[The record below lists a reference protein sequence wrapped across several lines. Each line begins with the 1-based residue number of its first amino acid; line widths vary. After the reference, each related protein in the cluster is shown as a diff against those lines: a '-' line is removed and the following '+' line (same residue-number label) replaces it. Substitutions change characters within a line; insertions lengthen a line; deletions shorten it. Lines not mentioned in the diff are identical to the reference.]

1 MPLPPLPDDAVVLG
15 ASASSWREALRIAG
29 GALVASGAT
38 TEPYTAAMVDMVEEH
53 GPYIVISP
61 GLAFA
66 HARPGA
72 AVLRDGLAVVTLAEP
87 VAFGHP
93 HNDPVRVVLGLA
105 VAEVG
110 THLESI
116 GEIANTFNDPTVT
129 TRLASAASAAEVRAI
144 LGVAA
149 SGAAGAEPSGAAGAA
164 GAESSGAA
172 GAAEADS

>member
-1 MPLPPLPDDAVVLG
+1 MGLPPLPDAAVLLG
-15 ASASSWREALRIAG
+15 AAAPTWRDAMRLAG

-38 TEPYTAAMVDMVEEH
+38 TDEYTDAMVGMVEEH

-66 HARPGA
+66 HARPGG
-72 AVLRDGLAVVTLAEP
+72 AVLRDGLAVVTLASP

-105 VAEVG
+105 VAGVG

-116 GEIANTFNDPTVT
+116 GEIANLFNDATVT
-129 TRLASAASAAEVRAI
+129 GRIADATTADEVRTI
-144 LGVAA
+144 MGVSA
-149 SGAAGAEPSGAAGAA
+149 
-164 GAESSGAA
+164 
-172 GAAEADS
+172 

>member
-1 MPLPPLPDDAVVLG
+1 MGLPPLPDPAVVLG
-15 ASASSWREALRIAG
+15 ASAPSWRDALRAVG

-38 TEPYTAAMVDMVEEH
+38 TDEYTEAMIAMVDEH

-66 HARPGA
+66 HARPRA
-72 AVLRDGLAVVTLAEP
+72 SVLRDGLAVVTLASP

-93 HNDPVRVVLGLA
+93 HNDPVSVVLGLA

-116 GEIANTFNDPTVT
+116 GAIANTFNDASVT
-129 TRLASAASAAEVRAI
+129 GRLAAATTADEVRTI
-144 LGVAA
+144 LGVTTA
-149 SGAAGAEPSGAAGAA
+149 
-164 GAESSGAA
+164 
-172 GAAEADS
+172 

>member
-1 MPLPPLPDDAVVLG
+1 MGLPPLPDAAVLLG
-15 ASASSWREALRIAG
+15 AAAPTWRDAMRLAG

-38 TEPYTAAMVDMVEEH
+38 TDEYTDAMIGMVEEH

-66 HARPGA
+66 HARPGG
-72 AVLRDGLAVVTLAEP
+72 AVLHDGLAVVTLESP

-105 VAEVG
+105 VAGVG

-116 GEIANTFNDPTVT
+116 GEIANLFNDQTVT
-129 TRLASAASAAEVRAI
+129 GRIADATTADEVRTI
-144 LGVAA
+144 MGVSA
-149 SGAAGAEPSGAAGAA
+149 
-164 GAESSGAA
+164 
-172 GAAEADS
+172 

>member
-1 MPLPPLPDDAVVLG
+1 MGLPPLSDAAVLLG
-15 ASASSWREALRIAG
+15 AAAPTWRDAMRLAG

-38 TEPYTAAMVDMVEEH
+38 TDEYTDAMVGMVEEH

-66 HARPGA
+66 HARPGG
-72 AVLRDGLAVVTLAEP
+72 AVLRDGLAVVTLASP

-105 VAEVG
+105 VAGVG

-116 GEIANTFNDPTVT
+116 GEIANLFNDETVT
-129 TRLASAASAAEVRAI
+129 GRIADATTADEVRTI
-144 LGVAA
+144 MGVSA
-149 SGAAGAEPSGAAGAA
+149 
-164 GAESSGAA
+164 
-172 GAAEADS
+172 

>member
-1 MPLPPLPDDAVVLG
+1 MGLPPLPDAAVLLG
-15 ASASSWREALRIAG
+15 ATAPTWRDAMRLAG

-38 TEPYTAAMVDMVEEH
+38 TDEYTDAMIGMVEEH

-66 HARPGA
+66 HARPGG
-72 AVLRDGLAVVTLAEP
+72 AVLGDGLAVVTLHAP

-105 VAEVG
+105 VAGVG

-116 GEIANTFNDPTVT
+116 GEIANLFNDQAVT
-129 TRLASAASAAEVRAI
+129 GRIADATTADEVRTI
-144 LGVAA
+144 MGVSA
-149 SGAAGAEPSGAAGAA
+149 
-164 GAESSGAA
+164 
-172 GAAEADS
+172 

>member
-1 MPLPPLPDDAVVLG
+1 MGLPPLPDTAVLLG
-15 ASASSWREALRIAG
+15 ADAPAWRDAMRLVG

-38 TEPYTAAMVDMVEEH
+38 TDGYTDAMIGMVEEH

-66 HARPGA
+66 HARPGG
-72 AVLRDGLAVVTLAEP
+72 AVVRDGLAIVTLASP

-116 GEIANTFNDPTVT
+116 GEIANLFNDATVT
-129 TRLASAASAAEVRAI
+129 GRIAAATTADEVRAI
-144 LGVAA
+144 MGVSA
-149 SGAAGAEPSGAAGAA
+149 
-164 GAESSGAA
+164 
-172 GAAEADS
+172 

>member
-1 MPLPPLPDDAVVLG
+1 MGLPPLPDTAVLLG
-15 ASASSWREALRIAG
+15 AHAPAWRDAMRLVG

-38 TEPYTAAMVDMVEEH
+38 TDEYTDAMIGMVEEH

-66 HARPGA
+66 HARPGGS
-72 AVLRDGLAVVTLAEP
+72 VVRDGLAIVTLASP

-116 GEIANTFNDPTVT
+116 GEIANLFNDATVT
-129 TRLASAASAAEVRAI
+129 GRIAAATTADEVRAI
-144 LGVAA
+144 MGVSA
-149 SGAAGAEPSGAAGAA
+149 
-164 GAESSGAA
+164 
-172 GAAEADS
+172 

>member
-1 MPLPPLPDDAVVLG
+1 MGLPPLPDTAVLLG
-15 ASASSWREALRIAG
+15 ADAPAWRDAMRLVG
-29 GALVASGAT
+29 GALVASSAT
-38 TEPYTAAMVDMVEEH
+38 TDEYTDAMIGMVEEH

-66 HARPGA
+66 HARPSGA
-72 AVLRDGLAVVTLAEP
+72 VVRDGLAIVTLASP

-116 GEIANTFNDPTVT
+116 GEIANLFNDATVT
-129 TRLASAASAAEVRAI
+129 GRIAAATTADEVRTI
-144 LGVAA
+144 MGVSA
-149 SGAAGAEPSGAAGAA
+149 
-164 GAESSGAA
+164 
-172 GAAEADS
+172 

>member
-1 MPLPPLPDDAVVLG
+1 MGLPPLPDAAVVLG
-15 ASASSWREALRIAG
+15 ATAPTWRDALRLAG
-29 GALVASGAT
+29 GALVATAT
-38 TEPYTAAMVDMVEEH
+38 TTDDYTDAMIGMVEEH

-66 HARPGA
+66 HARPGG
-72 AVLRDGLAVVTLAEP
+72 AVVRDGLAVVTLATP

-116 GEIANTFNDPTVT
+116 GEIANLFNDATVT
-129 TRLASAASAAEVRAI
+129 GRIAAATTADEVRAI
-144 LGVAA
+144 MGVSA
-149 SGAAGAEPSGAAGAA
+149 
-164 GAESSGAA
+164 
-172 GAAEADS
+172 

>member
-1 MPLPPLPDDAVVLG
+1 VPLPPLPDDAVVLG
-15 ASASSWREALRIAG
+15 ATASSWRDALRLTG
-29 GALVASGAT
+29 DALVASGAT
-38 TEPYTAAMVDMVEEH
+38 TEPYTDAMIEMVEEH

-66 HARPGA
+66 HARPGSS
-72 AVLRDGLAVVTLAEP
+72 VVRDGLALVTLASP

-116 GEIANTFNDPTVT
+116 GEIANTFNDDTVT
-129 TRLASAASAAEVRAI
+129 SRLAAAGTADEVRAV
-144 LGVAA
+144 LGVT
-149 SGAAGAEPSGAAGAA
+149 SAGHAGAA
-164 GAESSGAA
+164 GPAGGAA
-172 GAAEADS
+172 